1 MATRVVVAL
10 CCCVAAVCGAA
21 YGQQGAQAATNPPDV
36 GDEIVV
42 QGRNF
47 AVLRLEIQRAEQALY
62 DRFNA
67 INSRKEFDISCE
79 YAVLTGTRIPH
90 RVCRPDFWRTS
101 EATAAH
107 ETVLGVQGSGFSF
120 GAEQFVAQAFYKQSL
135 LAAEMRRLAATDPE
149 LQQAAFRLGTLE
161 QALSQR
167 RMPMPPTAGTEERVL
182 TSGEGQRLP
191 YDAAVVADVHI
202 GPAPWSHTLR
212 WQTFTIAN
220 LFGELRSLE
229 IRCNGQTEPL
239 QWEQGAEWKLPADW
253 KSCTLRVDAPA
264 GTTFALYEFK

>member
-1 MATRVVVAL
+1 MAMRVVVSL
-10 CCCVAAVCGAA
+10 CCAVAVCAGAH
-21 YGQQGAQAATNPPDV
+21 GQQGAQDAARPPDV

-42 QGRNF
+42 EGRNF
-47 AVLRLEIQRAEQALY
+47 AVLRLEIQRAEEALY

-67 INSRKEFDISCE
+67 INSRDEFDISCDYE
-79 YAVLTGTRIPH
+79 VLTGSKIPR
-90 RVCRPDFWRTS
+90 RVCRANFWRTS
-101 EATAAH
+101 EARAAH
-107 ETVLGVQGSGFSF
+107 ETVLGLQGSAFSF
-120 GAEQFVAQAFYKQSL
+120 DAQQFEAQALYKHSL
-135 LAAEMRRLAATDPE
+135 LAAEMRRVAAADPE

-182 TSGEGQRLP
+182 TSGEGQQLP
-191 YDAAVVADVHI
+191 YGAAVVADVHI
-202 GPAPWSHTLR
+202 GPEPWHHVLR
-212 WQTFTIAN
+212 WPTFTIAN

-229 IRCNGQTEPL
+229 VRCNGQTERL

-264 GTTFALYEFK
+264 GTTFALYEFE